1 MRKTNSK
8 EVKLA
13 VRNYILECVPE
24 DMTIKEVY
32 ENFKNTYY
40 KTDNE
45 KRYFN
50 YNEQNAFK
58 NWLTTI
64 PSSFNVEF
72 ATWEICKLVGS
83 WLDETEGEIESYF
96 DNDPMKAE
104 SLFRMLIT
112 KHFYEMISENK

>member
-40 KTDNE
+40 KTENE

-64 PSSFNVEF
+64 PSAFDVDF
-72 ATWEICKLVGS
+72 ATWEICKIVGD
-83 WLDETEGEIESYF
+83 WLDETEEEIEKYF
-96 DNDPMKAE
+96 DEDATKTEN
-104 SLFRMLIT
+104 LFRYLIT
-112 KHFYEMISENK
+112 KHFYEMLEEA